1 MNGAKMNKKANAVIM
16 DQQGS
21 VIIQSLIYLVVI
33 ILSSAGV
40 LLLINLGILT
50 PKSSNEEILLSEF
63 IPLGRSGELQIAEF
77 NFCSNVDQNFD
88 CISPKEEFSSGE
100 EVHFNFVVESST
112 YDRQIMIVENYRL
125 INPEDKVLLE
135 VDEKNNFHFDMESN
149 KDLER
154 VKLKDYFILGH
165 EEVEGEYRLELL
177 IENPLLNKRVTLSR
191 SFMVRNG

>member
-1 MNGAKMNKKANAVIM
+1 MIMDMIQTESVKINM

-50 PKSSNEEILLSEF
+50 PKNSNEEILLSEF

-177 IENPLLNKRVTLSR
+177 IENPLLNKKVTLSR